1 MLETATSRLEQGKM
15 LDPRKI
21 RLFREPPWALRLTI
35 EGERSFLKVKVIRAF
50 PLSNRDRYI
59 GFMDEKNEEIGMIRD
74 PEALDEDSRRIAQEE
89 LDRRYLGSVVRR
101 IYSLR
106 SEFGTSY
113 WDVDTNRGRREFVVQ
128 SAQENVIRLGAR
140 HLAFVDVD
148 GNRFE
153 IPDVPRLDEKSQGLL
168 ETVL

>member
-1 MLETATSRLEQGKM
+1 MSEVVTSRLAQGKI
-15 LDPRKI
+15 LDPKKI
-21 RLFREPPWALRLTI
+21 RLFRAPPWALRLTI
-35 EGERSFLKVKVIRAF
+35 EGERSFLKVKVVRAF
-50 PLSNRDRYI
+50 PLSNRDQYI

-74 PEALDEDSRRIAQEE
+74 PGELDKASRRIVQEE

-128 SAQENVIRLGAR
+128 SAQENVIRLGMH
-140 HLAFVDVD
+140 HLAFVDAD

-153 IPDVPRLDEKSQGLL
+153 IPDASRLDEKSRGLL
-168 ETVL
+168 EMIL

>member
-1 MLETATSRLEQGKM
+1 MSETATSRLAQGKI
-15 LDPRKI
+15 LDPKKI

-35 EGERSFLKVKVIRAF
+35 EGERSFLKVKVVRAF

-74 PEALDEDSRRIAQEE
+74 PGELDRASRRIVEEE
-89 LDRRYLGSVVRR
+89 LGQRYLGSVVRR

-128 SAQENVIRLGAR
+128 SAQENVIRLGV
-140 HLAFVDVD
+140 HYLAFVDVD

-153 IPDVPRLDEKSQGLL
+153 IPDVSRLDEKSQRLL
-168 ETVL
+168 EMIL